1 MPRVFHSAILKA
13 PSDRIW
19 TVLRDFGGL
28 HRWLPGIAQCGV
40 EGGGLGDR
48 VGAIRHLVARDGG
61 EFREQLVALSDYDL
75 TLAYSILEAPF
86 EVSDHLAEIRV
97 IPVTEGGGSFVGWS
111 AEFTCATPHHERT
124 SRFMVDE
131 VIRPGLISLERVLT
145 A

>member
-28 HRWLPGIAQCGV
+28 HRWLPGIAQCAV

-61 EFREQLVALSDYDL
+61 VFREQLVALSDYDL
-75 TLAYSILEAPF
+75 TLAYSIVEAPF
-86 EVSDHLAEIRV
+86 EIGDHLAEMRV

-111 AEFTCATPHHERT
+111 AEFTCPSDLQDKT
-124 SRFMVDE
+124 SQFMFNDVF
-131 VIRPGLISLERVLT
+131 RPGLIALERGL
-145 A
+145 AA

>member
-19 TVLRDFGGL
+19 QVLRDFGGV
-28 HRWLPGIAQCGV
+28 HRWLPGIAQCAV
-40 EGGGLGDR
+40 EGGGAGDR
-48 VGAIRHLVARDGG
+48 VGAVRRLVARDGA

-86 EVSDHLAEIRV
+86 EIADHLAELRV

-111 AEFTCATPHHERT
+111 AEFTCQPDRQERT
-124 SRFMVDE
+124 GQFMVNE
-131 VIRPGLISLERVLT
+131 VFRPGLVALERGL
-145 A
+145 AA